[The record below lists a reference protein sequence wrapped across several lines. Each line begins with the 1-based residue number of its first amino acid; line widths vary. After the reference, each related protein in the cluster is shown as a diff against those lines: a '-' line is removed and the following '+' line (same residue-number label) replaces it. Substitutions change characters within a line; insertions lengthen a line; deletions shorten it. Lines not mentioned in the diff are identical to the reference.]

1 MERRKFI
8 LTGCNACMVLGSG
21 MLVSLLSSC
30 STTLS
35 VFNTSESNMKVKIP
49 ESEMIKSDV
58 KVINIKGFAY
68 NVFLKKN
75 SDASY
80 TALAMICTHAGNPL
94 VKTGK
99 KLFCS
104 LHGSEFDEAGNVL
117 KGPAEKNLAQLPVIN
132 NNGVLEITLRD
143 PATI

>member
-8 LTGCNACMVLGSG
+8 LTGCNACMALGSG
-21 MLVSLLSSC
+21 MLVNMLSSC

-35 VFNTSESNMKVKIP
+35 VFNTSQNNMKVRIP
-49 ESEMIKSDV
+49 ESEIIKSDV
-58 KVINIKGFAY
+58 KVINIKSFAY

-75 SDASY
+75 RDNSY
-80 TALAMICTHAGNPL
+80 LALAMVCTHAGNPL
-94 VKTGK
+94 VKTGN

-117 KGPAEKNLAQLPVIN
+117 KGPAEKNLPQLPIIK
-132 NNGVLEITLRD
+132 NNGILEITLRD
-143 PATI
+143 PTT